1 MKSISK
7 PALTQHLS
15 VVLCNA
21 KNSKVKNSG
30 AAAAKNHFFF
40 PIASSR
46 VYAIE
51 GGEVLADAV
60 DFDVEGTLTNYV
72 DIFSSR
78 RQILPV
84 RDYYHFLAKLKN

>member
-1 MKSISK
+1 M
-7 PALTQHLS
+7 
-15 VVLCNA
+15 
-21 KNSKVKNSG
+21 
-30 AAAAKNHFFF
+30 
-40 PIASSR
+40 
-46 VYAIE
+46 YAIE